1 MSLLI
6 LVADDDLGT
15 RLSVSDY
22 LEMSGYTVIA
32 AENGLQALELL
43 EIYRPHLMVTDIMMP
58 QMDGYEVVKQMRQ
71 RPEFRL
77 LPVIF
82 LTERASTEER
92 IRGYQLG
99 CDFYLPKPFD
109 IQELGA
115 MIRNLF
121 ERTSNSTLALSQLI
135 QAEWQ
140 SRVAA
145 QPVPKAELFREPIN
159 LVGNLNL
166 VLTQREKE
174 VLHLLTNGL
183 SNTEIGHNLH
193 LSPRTIEKHVSS
205 LLRKTFTNNR
215 AELVRF
221 ALENHLVK

>member
-1 MSLLI
+1 
-6 LVADDDLGT
+6 
-15 RLSVSDY
+15 
-22 LEMSGYTVIA
+22 
-32 AENGLQALELL
+32 
-43 EIYRPHLMVTDIMMP
+43 MMP
-58 QMDGYEVVKQMRQ
+58 QMDGYEVVKQIRQ

-92 IRGYQLG
+92 IRGYKLG

-145 QPVPKAELFREPIN
+145 QPVAKAELVREPIN